1 MFVKAV
7 FHCHHSVV
15 SMLEHVAST
24 QNECSLNFINIVQEI
39 SSEGFIS
46 TQKKKSFESYEP
58 NCFEGPKSK
67 IHYSES

>member
-1 MFVKAV
+1 
-7 FHCHHSVV
+7 
-15 SMLEHVAST
+15 MLEHVAST

>member
-1 MFVKAV
+1 
-7 FHCHHSVV
+7 
-15 SMLEHVAST
+15 MLEHVAST

-67 IHYSES
+67 IHYSESWGHKSFNVYRTTKHR